1 MGRQPRAGEAC
12 HCDECCAECCA
23 IRRNINR
30 PAARRPSSQTVLDA
44 WNGPRRGRLGATVDA
59 AVGWLR
65 GVLRD
70 AVRSV
75 INAVEDR
82 PYVAGGLALFLI
94 GGAYIVAPAATW
106 GLLKSAAAALAAQIG
121 TEIHAAFLEYV

>member
-1 MGRQPRAGEAC
+1 VR
-12 HCDECCAECCA
+12 
-23 IRRNINR
+23 
-30 PAARRPSSQTVLDA
+30 TVE
-44 WNGPRRGRLGATVDA
+44 A

-70 AVRSV
+70 AARTA
-75 INAVEDR
+75 IHAVEDH
-82 PYVAGGLALFLI
+82 PVAAGALALFLI